1 MALREIVFDT
11 ETTGIDPR
19 DGHKIVEIGCIELID
34 GVQTGRTF
42 HHYLNPERDIPQETT
57 DIHGITN
64 EQVRDKPIFGQ
75 IVDDFLAFIGD
86 SPMVAHNAEFDFRF
100 VNAELDN
107 IGRAPLSATR
117 MIDTVKIAKRLYPG
131 ARLSLDALCS
141 RLGIDTSARVKHGA
155 LIDSQILA
163 EVYMEMLGG
172 KQRGLELSATSATK
186 TVITPLIP
194 ENEKTYHAPR
204 PFAPTAEELAAH
216 ETFVSKIKNAIWV
229 N

>member
-1 MALREIVFDT
+1 MSLREIVFDT
-11 ETTGIDPR
+11 ETTGLDPR
-19 DGHKIVEIGCIELID
+19 DGHKIVEIGCIELMD

-42 HHYLNPERDIPQETT
+42 HHYLDPERDIPAETT
-57 DIHGITN
+57 EIHGITN
-64 EQVRDKPIFGQ
+64 EQVRGKPTFGQ

-86 SPMVAHNAEFDFRF
+86 APMVAHNAEFDFRF
-100 VNAELDN
+100 VNAELEN
-107 IGRAPLSATR
+107 IGRTPLSSAR
-117 MIDTVKIAKRLYPG
+117 MVDTVKIAKRLYPG

-172 KQRGLELSATSATK
+172 KQRGLELSANSSATS
-186 TVITPLIP
+186 VSAASVP
-194 ENEKTYHAPR
+194 ESKKTYRAPR
-204 PFAPTAEELAAH
+204 PFTPTEEELAAH
-216 ETFVSKIKNAIWV
+216 SSFVGKIKNAIWV